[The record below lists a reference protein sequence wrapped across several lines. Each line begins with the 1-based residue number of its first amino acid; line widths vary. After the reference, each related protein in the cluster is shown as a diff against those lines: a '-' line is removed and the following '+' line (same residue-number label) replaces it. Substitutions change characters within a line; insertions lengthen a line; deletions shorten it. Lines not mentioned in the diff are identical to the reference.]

1 MRGQQDEQ
9 KPPPLATLVE
19 PTAAQRRKLGRSLGG
34 GDPPAEKAG
43 DRAPAQ
49 EAICKAKSFKKRP
62 LWVDSCGP
70 PPQKALSGGGRPPPQ
85 DLLKWT
91 LSQ

>member
-34 GDPPAEKAG
+34 DPPAEKAG

-49 EAICKAKSFKKRP
+49 EAISKAKSIEEMSKSAIPVVPPHKRP
-62 LWVDSCGP
+62 FP
-70 PPQKALSGGGRPPPQ
+70 GGEDPHPRIC
-85 DLLKWT
+85 
-91 LSQ
+91 

>member
-34 GDPPAEKAG
+34 EGPPEKAG

-62 LWVDSCGP
+62 LWVDSYP
-70 PPQKALSGGGRPPPQ
+70 PHKRPLPGGEDPHPRIC
-85 DLLKWT
+85 
-91 LSQ
+91 

>member
-1 MRGQQDEQ
+1 MS
-9 KPPPLATLVE
+9 KNTLATLVE

-34 GDPPAEKAG
+34 DPPAEKGG

-62 LWVDSCGP
+62 APIKEDN
-70 PPQKALSGGGRPPPQ
+70 SGKPKKDVLITKKG
-85 DLLKWT
+85 
-91 LSQ
+91 